1 MPVDQPDNQSM
12 TRARIRS
19 NQMELSLHPGRCEG
33 YGLCEE
39 AAPRIYHL
47 PDEDDVEIL
56 QPQVPSELEREAS
69 AGARVCPVAAILVSR

>member
-1 MPVDQPDNQSM
+1 
-12 TRARIRS
+12 
-19 NQMELSLHPGRCEG
+19 MELSLHPGRCEG

-56 QPQVPSELEREAS
+56 QPQVPSDLEREAA